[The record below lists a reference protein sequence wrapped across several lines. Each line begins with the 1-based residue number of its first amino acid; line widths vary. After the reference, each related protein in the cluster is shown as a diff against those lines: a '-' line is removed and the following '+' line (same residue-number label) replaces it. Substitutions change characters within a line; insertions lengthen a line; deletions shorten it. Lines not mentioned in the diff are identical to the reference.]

1 MTLEEAQADLVTINA
16 AISEYL
22 TGKRRRTLKVGGKE
36 FNRELGFADI
46 KYSDLTAER
55 TRLEGIISSL
65 SSTTITPRFRQ
76 NTTFPL
82 NVTSKPV

>member
-1 MTLEEAQADLVTINA
+1 MILEQAQADLAVINA
-16 AISEYL
+16 AISEFL
-22 TGKRRRTLKVGGKE
+22 LGKRRRTLRVGGRE
-36 FNRELGFADI
+36 FNREVNFSDI

-55 TRLEGIISSL
+55 TRLEGIISAL
-65 SSTTITPRFRQ
+65 TDTVVTPRFRQ